1 MGLHLHTHAVHS
13 AGRAALLRCECDHEQ
28 QQLQEEEKITGCN

>member
-1 MGLHLHTHAVHS
+1 MGLHLHAHAVHR
-13 AGRAALLRCECDHEQ
+13 AGRAALLCRKRDREQ